1 MNYSFKNIY
10 LLIFILLLSASTFA
24 QDISTIKNT
33 DINAL
38 SDEQIAAYWESIQK
52 NGYTMAQVETLAKAQ
67 GIPASKV
74 AEFKLRVNNLN
85 QIKKAEDNI
94 IKTKAIA
101 NITSEPYGVKNGQV
115 VQNKSEGPQLF
126 GYNFFNN
133 SKITFQPNVNI
144 AVPKNY
150 QIGPGDEI
158 MIDLWGASE
167 ITYTAIV
174 SKTGSIKINGVGFIY
189 INGFTLE
196 AATKKIISRLKRKHA
211 GIGASKNSYERI
223 NTNVTVSK
231 IRTVQVNIIGEVKVP
246 GTYSINSL
254 STVLN
259 ALYVAGGPTK
269 LGTFRDIKLIRNNKT
284 IASLDIYEYLLNGT
298 QNANLKLQDQDVLLV
313 GPYQN
318 LITVE
323 GAVKRPGIYELNTS
337 QTLADLINYF
347 GGFTSNSYTDL
358 LVLERFDGIQ
368 KEVKE
373 VNLKNASSF
382 LMQSGDRILVQEV
395 LDLYKNKV
403 SIEGEVYRPGNFE
416 LTENMTLKELLLK
429 AEGVTPEAFLNRANI
444 IRSTDNTN
452 QENIPFSVTDILN
465 DIVNIPLLKN
475 DKIIILNKKDLREN
489 RTVTITGAVN
499 KPQTFEYIDN
509 LQIEDLISKAGGLKE
524 GANPDLISVARR
536 LKDGS
541 FETLSQ
547 IFSVSSTKNLEINN
561 GNPFYI
567 KPFDI
572 IDVRYIKG
580 YESQKSVKIEGQVNY
595 AGNYILQNKEERLSS
610 LIERAGGINEF
621 ADIDGAKFFRNNSL
635 VSIDLKQILNKT
647 NSKNDIILQEGDRL
661 VIPEKEE
668 TVEVTGNVILPSL
681 VKHQNSKNL
690 KYYIA
695 NAGGFKERSRKSN
708 IYVRYANGQV
718 KTTTNFLFFKFYPK
732 VKPGSVI
739 VVPEKAEREKMS
751 TQEVLGITS
760 SIATLA
766 LIIQTLAK

>member
-382 LMQSGDRILVQEV
+382 LLQSGDRILVQEV

-509 LQIEDLISKAGGLKE
+509 MQIEDIISRAGGLKE

-536 LKDGS
+536 LKDGN
-541 FETLSQ
+541 FKTLSQ
-547 IFSVSSTKNLEINN
+547 LFSVSSTKNLEINN

-610 LIERAGGINEF
+610 LIERAGGLNEF
-621 ADIDGAKFFRNNSL
+621 ANVDGAKFYRNNNL

-647 NSKNDIILQEGDRL
+647 NSKNNIILQEGDLL
-661 VIPEKEE
+661 VIPEKVE

>member
-33 DINAL
+33 DINSL

-509 LQIEDLISKAGGLKE
+509 MQIEDIISRAGGLKE

-595 AGNYILQNKEERLSS
+595 AGNYILQNKEEKLSS
-610 LIERAGGINEF
+610 LIERAGGLNEF
-621 ADIDGAKFFRNNSL
+621 ADIDGAKFYRNNNL
-635 VSIDLKQILNKT
+635 VSIDLQQILNKT

-732 VKPGSVI
+732 VKPGSII

>member
-10 LLIFILLLSASTFA
+10 LFIFILLLSASTFA
-24 QDISTIKNT
+24 QDISTIKNI

-298 QNANLKLQDQDVLLV
+298 QNAKLKLQDQDVLLV

-416 LTENMTLKELLLK
+416 LTENMTLKDLLLK

-465 DIVNIPLLKN
+465 DIANIPLLKN

-509 LQIEDLISKAGGLKE
+509 LQIEDLISRAGGLKE

-541 FETLSQ
+541 FKTLSQ
-547 IFSVSSTKNLEINN
+547 VFSVSSTKNLEINN

-572 IDVRYIKG
+572 IDVRFIKG
-580 YESQKSVKIEGQVNY
+580 YETQKSVKIEGQVNY

-610 LIERAGGINEF
+610 LLERAGGLNDF
-621 ADIDGAKFFRNNSL
+621 ADIDGAKFYRNNIL

-661 VIPEKEE
+661 VIPEKIE
-668 TVEVTGNVILPSL
+668 TVQVTGNVILPSL

-690 KYYIA
+690 KYYID
-695 NAGGFKERSRKSN
+695 NSGGFKERSRKSN

-732 VKPGSVI
+732 VKPGSII

>member
-33 DINAL
+33 DINSL

-509 LQIEDLISKAGGLKE
+509 LQIEDIISRAGGLKE

-536 LKDGS
+536 LKDGN
-541 FETLSQ
+541 FKTLSQ
-547 IFSVSSTKNLEINN
+547 LFSVSSTKNLEINN

-610 LIERAGGINEF
+610 LIERAGGLNEF
-621 ADIDGAKFFRNNSL
+621 ADIDGAKFYRNNNL
-635 VSIDLKQILNKT
+635 VSIDLQQILNKT

>member
-509 LQIEDLISKAGGLKE
+509 MQIEDIISKAGGLKE

-541 FETLSQ
+541 FKTLSQ

-635 VSIDLKQILNKT
+635 VSIDLQQILNKT

-661 VIPEKEE
+661 VIPEKVE

>member
-33 DINAL
+33 DINSL

-382 LMQSGDRILVQEV
+382 LLQSGDRILVQEV

-475 DKIIILNKKDLREN
+475 DKIIILNKKNLREN

-509 LQIEDLISKAGGLKE
+509 MQIEDIISRAGGLKE

-536 LKDGS
+536 LKDGN
-541 FETLSQ
+541 FKTLSQ
-547 IFSVSSTKNLEINN
+547 LFSVSSTKNLEINN

-595 AGNYILQNKEERLSS
+595 AGNYILQNKEEKLSS
-610 LIERAGGINEF
+610 LIERAGGLNEF
-621 ADIDGAKFFRNNSL
+621 ADIDGAKFYRNNNL
-635 VSIDLKQILNKT
+635 VSIDLQQILNKT

>member
-647 NSKNDIILQEGDRL
+647 NSKNNIILQEGDLL
-661 VIPEKEE
+661 VIPEKVE

>member
-33 DINAL
+33 DINSL

-509 LQIEDLISKAGGLKE
+509 MQIEDIISKAGGLKE

-610 LIERAGGINEF
+610 LIERAGGLNEF
-621 ADIDGAKFFRNNSL
+621 ADIDGAKFYRNNNL
-635 VSIDLKQILNKT
+635 VSIDLQQILNKT

>member
-24 QDISTIKNT
+24 QDISTLKNT

-416 LTENMTLKELLLK
+416 LTENMTLKDLLLK

-465 DIVNIPLLKN
+465 DIANIPLLKN

-541 FETLSQ
+541 FKTLSQ

-572 IDVRYIKG
+572 IDVRYTKG
-580 YESQKSVKIEGQVNY
+580 YDSQKSVKIEGQVNY
-595 AGNYILQNKEERLSS
+595 AGSYILQNKEERLSS
-610 LIERAGGINEF
+610 LIERAGGLNAF
-621 ADIDGAKFFRNNSL
+621 ADIDGAKFYRNNNL
-635 VSIDLKQILNKT
+635 VSIDLKPILNKT
-647 NSKNDIILQEGDRL
+647 NSKNDIILQEGDLL
-661 VIPEKEE
+661 VIPEKVE
-668 TVEVTGNVILPSL
+668 TVQVTGNVIIPSL

-690 KYYIA
+690 KYYID
-695 NAGGFKERSRKSN
+695 NAGGFKERSKKSN

-732 VKPGSVI
+732 VKPGSTI
-739 VVPEKAEREKMS
+739 VVPEKAEKEKLS

>member
-509 LQIEDLISKAGGLKE
+509 MQIEDIISRAGGLKE

-536 LKDGS
+536 LKDGN
-541 FETLSQ
+541 FKTLSQ
-547 IFSVSSTKNLEINN
+547 LFSVSSTKNLEINN

-635 VSIDLKQILNKT
+635 VSIDLQQILNKT

-661 VIPEKEE
+661 VITEKEE

>member
-509 LQIEDLISKAGGLKE
+509 MQIEDIISRAGGLKE

-536 LKDGS
+536 LKDGN
-541 FETLSQ
+541 FKTLSQ
-547 IFSVSSTKNLEINN
+547 LFSVSSTKNLEINN

-635 VSIDLKQILNKT
+635 VSIDLQQILNKT

>member
-382 LMQSGDRILVQEV
+382 LLQSGDRILVQEV

-509 LQIEDLISKAGGLKE
+509 MQIEDIISRAGGLKE

-536 LKDGS
+536 LKDGN
-541 FETLSQ
+541 FKTLSQ
-547 IFSVSSTKNLEINN
+547 LFSVSSTKNLEINN

-635 VSIDLKQILNKT
+635 VSIDLQQILNKT

>member
-33 DINAL
+33 DINSL

-509 LQIEDLISKAGGLKE
+509 MQIEDIISRAGGLKE

-541 FETLSQ
+541 FKTLSQ
-547 IFSVSSTKNLEINN
+547 VFSVSSTKNLEINN

-595 AGNYILQNKEERLSS
+595 AGNYILQNKEEKLSS
-610 LIERAGGINEF
+610 LIERAGGLNEF
-621 ADIDGAKFFRNNSL
+621 ADIDGAKFYRNNNL
-635 VSIDLKQILNKT
+635 VSIDLQQILNKT

-732 VKPGSVI
+732 VKPGSII

>member
-10 LLIFILLLSASTFA
+10 LLIFILLLSTSTFA
-24 QDISTIKNT
+24 QDISIIKNT

-85 QIKKAEDNI
+85 QIKKAEDTI

-101 NITSEPYGVKNGQV
+101 NITSEPYGLKNGQV
-115 VQNKSEGPQLF
+115 VQNKSNSLELF

-231 IRTVQVNIIGEVKVP
+231 IRSVQVNIIGEVKVP

-416 LTENMTLKELLLK
+416 LTENMTLKDLLLK

-465 DIVNIPLLKN
+465 DIANIPLLKN

-541 FETLSQ
+541 FKTLSQ

-572 IDVRYIKG
+572 IDVRYTKG

-610 LIERAGGINEF
+610 LIERAGGLNEF
-621 ADIDGAKFFRNNSL
+621 ADIDGAKFYRNNYL

-647 NSKNDIILQEGDRL
+647 NSKNDVILQEGDRL
-661 VIPEKEE
+661 VIPEKLE

-732 VKPGSVI
+732 VKPGSII